1 MAPIHATILATLII
15 ATAAVGVASATIY
28 MGGSNVSPKA
38 DRLPVV
44 ASANRYVTVETR
56 HNDLSILRQFRL
68 D

>member
-28 MGGSNVSPKA
+28 IGGNSVLPRA

-56 HNDLSILRQFRL
+56 HNDVSILRRFRL